1 VSADAVTAGF
11 FDTPTIIVEEDRVL
25 RLVQVVLDPHAP
37 PDRVAAYADYMAHDL
52 DLHVWC
58 DELRVRL
65 KGLYP
70 ADVRLVTTPEELR
83 HELPAAHVV
92 ILESLNIGAPELD
105 LAPRLRWVQTFGT
118 SLNHVDQEACAR
130 RHVTVRTVRRRA
142 NTAVAEH
149 TMMLMLALSRRLTLI
164 NGLVSPNRLA
174 AAGLPPRS
182 YDTRYT
188 PGANFGRIP
197 GLRALSGSTLGL
209 LGFGEIGWE
218 VAACAR
224 AFGMNV
230 LYHRRSRLAP
240 EAERKAQVTY
250 SSFDELFARSDYVSI
265 HVPSGPATRDLV
277 DASALRRMKRGAF
290 LINTSRASVVNRE
303 ALLDA
308 LANGPIAAAALDVL
322 YEEPLADDDPLLRC
336 ENVILTPHVAGGSRM
351 NGLADMEEMLVGIAA
366 HFRSDA

>member
-1 VSADAVTAGF
+1 M
-11 FDTPTIIVEEDRVL
+11 PTVIVEEDRVL

-37 PDRVAAYADYMAHDL
+37 PDRVAAYADYMAHDV

-58 DELRVRL
+58 DALRVRL
-65 KGLYP
+65 SGLYP
-70 ADVRLVTTPEELR
+70 ADVRLVTTAEELR
-83 HELPAAHVV
+83 HELPAAHVAIV
-92 ILESLNIGAPELD
+92 ESLNIGAAELE

-118 SLNHVDQEACAR
+118 SANHIDEDACAKR
-130 RHVTVRTVRRRA
+130 GVTVRTVRRRA
-142 NTAVAEH
+142 NRAVAEH
-149 TMMLMLALSRRLTLI
+149 TMMLMLALSRRLPLI
-164 NGLVSPNRLA
+164 NGLVSPDRLA
-174 AAGLPPRS
+174 AAGFSPRS

-209 LGFGEIGWE
+209 LGFGEIGSE
-218 VAACAR
+218 VAACGR

-240 EAERKAQVTY
+240 QAEQKAQVTY
-250 SSFDELFARSDYVSI
+250 SSFDELFARSDYLSI

-277 DASALRRMKRGAF
+277 DASALSRMKRGAF
-290 LINTSRASVVNRE
+290 LINTSRAAVVNRQ

-308 LANGPIAAAALDVL
+308 LANGPMAAAGFDVL
-322 YEEPLADDDPLLRC
+322 YEEPLADDDPLLRY

-351 NGLADMEEMLVGIAA
+351 NGLSDMEDMLVGIAHA
-366 HFRSDA
+366 FQK